1 MSKSDKRILDIILN
15 YEVVGYIF
23 SNAKVLY
30 LVYKDFFYCRIIIQ
44 KKVFDFD
51 VRLSLLLLLIK
62 LVLVHLLAISCIIS
76 KKLLYGNFFLK
87 KKGFSPYI
95 MYAFM
100 HYQFKI
106 LEKKQHQKV
115 IIPFVMLIF
124 SFFKKSIYFPQY
136 VCINHEILT
145 GKIVL

>member
-30 LVYKDFFYCRIIIQ
+30 LVYKDFFLLQNHSALRFHGGGEVKHYGRIIIQ

-76 KKLLYGNFFLK
+76 KKLLYGNFFFK
-87 KKGFSPYI
+87 KR
-95 MYAFM
+95 
-100 HYQFKI
+100 
-106 LEKKQHQKV
+106 
-115 IIPFVMLIF
+115 IF
-124 SFFKKSIYFPQY
+124 SLHY
-136 VCINHEILT
+136 VCIYALLVQNTREKTTSKSNNSICYVFLFFF
-145 GKIVL
+145 

>member
-76 KKLLYGNFFLK
+76 KKLLYGNFFFK
-87 KKGFSPYI
+87 KKR
-95 MYAFM
+95 
-100 HYQFKI
+100 
-106 LEKKQHQKV
+106 
-115 IIPFVMLIF
+115 IF
-124 SFFKKSIYFPQY
+124 SLHY
-136 VCINHEILT
+136 VCIYALLVQNTREKTTSKSNNSICYVNLFFFL
-145 GKIVL
+145 KIYLLSLVCMYQS

>member
-1 MSKSDKRILDIILN
+1 MSKSDKRIFDVILN

-87 KKGFSPYI
+87 KR
-95 MYAFM
+95 
-100 HYQFKI
+100 
-106 LEKKQHQKV
+106 
-115 IIPFVMLIF
+115 IF
-124 SFFKKSIYFPQY
+124 SLHYVCIYALLVQNTWEKTTSKSNNSICYVFLFFFKKIYLLLSL
-136 VCINHEILT
+136 VCMYQSWNLD
-145 GKIVL
+145 V